1 LAIAPAGPTGGL
13 FAALRARLSKN
24 LGFTAIR
31 AMLRDRNEHK
41 SLKNQCDLA
50 GVTQFCGFSSVNM
63 I

>member
-1 LAIAPAGPTGGL
+1 LAIAPAGPSGGL
-13 FAALRARLSKN
+13 FAALRARVSKN

-31 AMLRDRNEHK
+31 AMLRDRNERK
-41 SLKNQCDLA
+41 LLKIRRDLA

>member
-31 AMLRDRNEHK
+31 AMLRDRNERKFLK
-41 SLKNQCDLA
+41 SRHDPA